1 MKESL
6 LFIAAV
12 VIIQCAVCAQMPL
25 VKATSVKADI
35 RDGLHLRKAY
45 WHIDPSA
52 KPARYYVELP
62 AKEHVVSFYTDIDSI
77 SFNTAYGGV
86 YNFLILL
93 NGKDSCFTQIISSP
107 KQVITY
113 KNRNNAGSDS
123 IPFTLGKNN
132 RNYIKA
138 KLNQSDSLKLRLDLS
153 SVNNIINKESVQK
166 SRMIADSFANAGD
179 QTSSYNQMDIAGLHW
194 DSIPFHINEQ
204 SKNSEEDGLIGN
216 LLFQDRIVQINYDK
230 RLITISDSLPPVDST
245 YSRYNMILSD
255 GVVPMM
261 EARVATK
268 DTICKTWFVLGTG
281 SSGNMQIDDSIA
293 TSFKLYR
300 GVGRFFS
307 FGDYINVKLPEMR
320 VASLSFFN
328 VSAVLEKKNSSSR
341 ELSLVGNSILKR
353 FNIILDNHN
362 GVVYLKTNSLRN
374 APFDNTLLTIYGVI
388 TAIVIV
394 ILLIT
399 ILIIRGIRKRR
410 RARRAMEVYDYP
422 VEETA

>member
-1 MKESL
+1 MVTEP
-6 LFIAAV
+6 
-12 VIIQCAVCAQMPL
+12 Q
-25 VKATSVKADI
+25 
-35 RDGLHLRKAY
+35 
-45 WHIDPSA
+45 
-52 KPARYYVELP
+52 
-62 AKEHVVSFYTDIDSI
+62 
-77 SFNTAYGGV
+77 
-86 YNFLILL
+86 
-93 NGKDSCFTQIISSP
+93 
-107 KQVITY
+107 
-113 KNRNNAGSDS
+113 
-123 IPFTLGKNN
+123 
-132 RNYIKA
+132 
-138 KLNQSDSLKLRLDLS
+138 
-153 SVNNIINKESVQK
+153 
-166 SRMIADSFANAGD
+166 
-179 QTSSYNQMDIAGLHW
+179 
-194 DSIPFHINEQ
+194 
-204 SKNSEEDGLIGN
+204 
-216 LLFQDRIVQINYDK
+216 
-230 RLITISDSLPPVDST
+230 
-245 YSRYNMILSD
+245 
-255 GVVPMM
+255 
-261 EARVATK
+261 
-268 DTICKTWFVLGTG
+268 FVLGTG

>member
-1 MKESL
+1 MKVFL
-6 LFIAAV
+6 LIV
-12 VIIQCAVCAQMPL
+12 VSVVFIQCIGRAQMPL
-25 VKATSVKADI
+25 VKATSAYADI

-52 KPARYYVELP
+52 KPAKYYVELP
-62 AKEHVVSFYTDIDSI
+62 AKEHAVTFYTDIDSVT
-77 SFNTAYGGV
+77 FNTASGGV

-93 NGKDSCFTQIISSP
+93 NGKDSCFTQIIASP
-107 KQVITY
+107 KQVISY
-113 KNRNNAGSDS
+113 KNRNNSGTDS

-132 RNYIKA
+132 RIYIKA
-138 KLNQSDSLKLRLDLS
+138 RLNQSDALNLRLDLAA
-153 SVNNIINKESVQK
+153 VNNTINSEAVQK
-166 SRMIADSFANAGD
+166 SRLIADSSSNAAG

-194 DSIPFHINEQ
+194 DSIPFHINAQ
-204 SKNSEEDGLIGN
+204 SKNADEDGVIGN

-230 RLITISDSLPPVDST
+230 GLITISDSLPYVDST

-293 TSFKLYR
+293 TRFKLYR
-300 GVGRFFS
+300 GVGKFFA
-307 FGDYINVKLPEMR
+307 FGNYINVKLPEMR

-328 VSAVLEKKNSSSR
+328 ISAVLEKRNSPSR

-362 GVVYLKTNSLRN
+362 GVVYLKTNSLKN
-374 APFDNTLLTIYGVI
+374 APFDNTLLTIYGVL
-388 TAIVIV
+388 TAIVLV
-394 ILLIT
+394 ILLVT
-399 ILIIRGIRKRR
+399 MLIIRGIRKRR
-410 RARRAMEVYDYP
+410 RARRAMEAYDYP
-422 VEETA
+422 AEQTA